1 MMLIGDLHLQALRIA
16 QEKGSVENFA
26 YNRSL
31 TAQPQST
38 QRRAHATAVAAGI
51 MLSRLIGL
59 VRDRVFAH
67 YFGNSDAADAFRAA
81 FRIPN
86 FLQNLFGEGVLSAS
100 FIPVYARLDAEG
112 RHEEASQLAEAIFGL
127 LLLVTA
133 VLVALGVWSAPWL
146 IDLIAPGFKDEKR
159 QLTIVLVQ
167 ILFPGAAL
175 LVFSAWCLGIL
186 NSHRRFFL
194 SYAAPVVWN
203 LAMIATLLGGGR
215 HHTEQQLAVWLAVGS
230 VIGSGLQFAVQ
241 LPFVLRFLWPLR
253 LHLHAGEHV
262 RTVVQTFFPVFVS
275 RGVVQISAYIDAWL
289 GSFLG
294 RGAVSALGY
303 AQTLYTLPVSLF
315 GMAVSAAEL
324 PAMSSELGTAD
335 EIAGAL
341 RQRLTA
347 GLQQIAYFVIPS
359 VVAFVLL
366 GDVVIAAIY
375 RTGNFQQDDV
385 LFVWAVL
392 AGSSVG
398 LLASTMG
405 RLYSSAFYA
414 LRDTRTPLRFAVV
427 RVALTLGLGYLCAL
441 PLPRL
446 LGISPRWGAAG
457 LTASAGIA
465 GWLEFILLRRSLHRE
480 IGAIPGSRGR
490 IARLWSVAIV
500 SALLCVGIKLL
511 LPLHNSIL
519 IGLCVLLPYGGI
531 YVGVTRWM
539 GIASLG
545 GFSRFFGR
553 RR

>member
-1 MMLIGDLHLQALRIA
+1 MP
-16 QEKGSVENFA
+16 EK
-26 YNRSL
+26 
-31 TAQPQST
+31 ST
-38 QRRAHATAVAAGI
+38 HKRGHAAAVGAGI
-51 MLSRLIGL
+51 LLSRLVGL
-59 VRDRVFAH
+59 VRDRVFAN

-100 FIPVYARLDAEG
+100 FIPVYARLNAEE
-112 RHEEASQLAEAIFGL
+112 RHNEASQLAEAIFAI

-133 VLVALGVWSAPWL
+133 VLVAAGVWATPWL
-146 IDLIAPGFKDEKR
+146 IDLIAPGFHGAKR

-203 LAMIATLLGGGR
+203 LAMIATLLWGGR
-215 HHTEQQLAVWLAVGS
+215 SHTEQRLAVLLAIGSVVGS
-230 VIGSGLQFAVQ
+230 ALQFAVQ
-241 LPFVLRFLWPLR
+241 LPRVIQFLWPLR
-253 LHLHAGEHV
+253 LRLGVNAHV
-262 RTVVQTFFPVFVS
+262 RTVINNFFPVFFS
-275 RGVVQISAYIDAWL
+275 RGVVQISAYVDAWL

-294 RGAVSALGY
+294 TGAVAALGY

-324 PAMSSELGTAD
+324 PAMSSERGSSA
-335 EIAGAL
+335 EIAQAL
-341 RQRLTA
+341 GKRLRA

-359 VVAFVLL
+359 AVAFVLL

-375 RTGNFQQDDV
+375 RTGQFRHSDV

-398 LLASTMG
+398 LLASTSG

-414 LRDTRTPLRFAVV
+414 LRDTRTPLKFAIV
-427 RVALTLGLGYLCAL
+427 RVALTLSLGYLCAL

-446 LGISPRWGAAG
+446 LGISQRWGAAG
-457 LTASAGIA
+457 LTFSAGCA
-465 GWLEFILLRRSLHRE
+465 GWLEFLLLRHALHAR
-480 IGAIPGSRGR
+480 IGAAQSSLSRT
-490 IARLWSVAIV
+490 ARLWAVALAA
-500 SALLCVGIKLL
+500 ALGAIAIKLALPFHNAVLVGI
-511 LPLHNSIL
+511 
-519 IGLCVLLPYGGI
+519 CVLLPYAAI
-531 YVGVTRWM
+531 YVGITRWM
-539 GIASLG
+539 GIESLG
-545 GFSRFFGR
+545 ALSRLWTR